1 MVNLEDLTSKHL
13 PVIEDPQ
20 CQEAQEI
27 LTKLFGGL
35 EVIVPQVASPSELG
49 NFKLVCEKMITL
61 YQENKT
67 L

>member
-1 MVNLEDLTSKHL
+1 M

-20 CQEAQEI
+20 SQEAQEI

-35 EVIVPQVASPSELG
+35 EVIVPQVASPNELG